1 MMLNNIKQHLPWWSK
16 IVAKLVL
23 SRFPLS
29 YNVWQKLNLFR
40 HGNMNSPGYALSVF
54 EAHLIRSGLK
64 GRLLGRTILEI
75 GPGDSI
81 ATAIISKS
89 YGAKAILV
97 DVGHFADQNL
107 RPYFELCELLRK
119 KGLRPPELS
128 SESTLQ
134 DVLRACDGEYFTNGL
149 ASWKQISSESVDFI
163 FSQAVLEHIPK
174 DEFLPTMQECRRVM
188 KPGSIASHTVDLR
201 DHLGDALNNL
211 RFSEQ
216 IWESNFFKSSGFYT
230 NRIRCLNLLKTFE
243 AAGFIVEKTEVQRW
257 DKLPTERE
265 KLSPQFRNMPEDE
278 LCIKVLDVCLRAPK
292 YEAL

>member
-1 MMLNNIKQHLPWWSK
+1 MLNNIKQHLPWWSK
-16 IVAKLVL
+16 IAAKLVL
-23 SRFPLS
+23 SRFHLS
-29 YNVWQKLNLFR
+29 YGIWQKLNLFR
-40 HGNMNSPGYALSVF
+40 HGNMNSPSYALSVF

-64 GRLLGRTILEI
+64 GRLLGKTILEI

-89 YGAKAILV
+89 CGAKAILV

-119 KGLRPPELS
+119 KGLQPPELS

-134 DVLRACDGEYFTNGL
+134 DVLRACDGEYFTKGL

-188 KPGSIASHTVDLR
+188 KPGSVASHTVDLR

-216 IWESNFFKSSGFYT
+216 IWESSFFKSSGFYT

-257 DKLPTERE
+257 DKLPTARE
-265 KLSPQFRNMPEDE
+265 KLAPQFRNMPEDE
-278 LCIKVLDVCLRAPK
+278 LCIKVLDVCLRVSK